1 MARDGSGTYTLPT
14 NSFAEPVT
22 NTTISPA
29 DAASTFTD
37 FTAEFTDS
45 LSRSGKGGMSA
56 DLDMNNNDIN
66 NTKTV
71 VFKGSSSGNTTVQAS
86 AAAGTTTLTLPAA
99 TATLA
104 TTSNKLS
111 AFAATTSAEL
121 AGVLS
126 DETGSGAAVFGTSPA
141 LTTPVIT
148 GVSDGSA
155 ASAGIVGEWVHSNI
169 ANASAISL
177 SSGVTVNVTSINMT
191 AGDWDVWI
199 QTMFQCGA
207 TTNVT
212 FLDAQITTTSATLGT
227 IDGETTSQVTYGAGY
242 VLGAGVHSI
251 PSVRTRFSLASPTT
265 VYFVAQATFSVST
278 CKVYGSIQA
287 RRMR

>member
-56 DLDMNNNDIN
+56 DLDMSNNDIN

-71 VFKGSSSGNTTVQAS
+71 VFKGSSSGNTTMQAS

-126 DETGSGAAVFGTSPA
+126 DETGSGPAVFATAPS
-141 LTTPVIT
+141 LTRPVIT
-148 GVSDGSA
+148 GVVDGSSA
-155 ASAGIVGEWVHSNI
+155 AAGILGEFQQSNI
-169 ANASAISL
+169 ANASAINL
-177 SSGVTVNVTSINMT
+177 TTGTTVNVTSLDLT

-199 QTMFQCGA
+199 QTLFQCGA

-212 FLDAQITTTSATLGT
+212 FLDAQLTTTSATLGT
-227 IDGETTSQVTYGAGY
+227 IDGLTTSQVTYGTGY
-242 VLGAGVHSI
+242 VLGAGIHSI
-251 PSVRTRFSLASPTT
+251 PSVRCRFSLAGTTT

-278 CKVYGSIQA
+278 CKVYGAIQA